1 MSGARSRLPRCIAKE
16 RYEKPELVV
25 IELKAEEVLAVGC
38 KNVGKTAVGLPFAC
52 GQANRCNKIGS

>member
-1 MSGARSRLPRCIAKE
+1 MKPKE

-38 KNVGKTAVGLPFAC
+38 KTAGRTNVGRPLCGFAA
-52 GQANRCNKIGS
+52 GCNTRGS

>member
-1 MSGARSRLPRCIAKE
+1 MESKE

-38 KNVGKTAVGLPFAC
+38 KTIGRNAVGVSAC
-52 GQANRCNKIGS
+52 GFARGCNRVGS